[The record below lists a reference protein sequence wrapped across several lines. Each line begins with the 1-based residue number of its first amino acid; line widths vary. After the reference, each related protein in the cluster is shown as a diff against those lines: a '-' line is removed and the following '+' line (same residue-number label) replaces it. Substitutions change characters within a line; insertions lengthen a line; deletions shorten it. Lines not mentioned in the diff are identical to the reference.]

1 MYVFMHMVLSR
12 LLLLLVPSDCVLNG
26 AIRLVE
32 GDARSGR
39 VEVCYNN
46 TWGTVCDDLWDVQD
60 ARVVCRQL
68 GLPSSCEY
76 QHQITYYLDYVHV
89 DSFLSVHIL
98 TEKGYNIIHA
108 FIRMKVHLVLVTI
121 YSLQTPVLEV
131 RLFYISSAL
140 QMQLEEHLQ
149 GIIRG

>member
-1 MYVFMHMVLSR
+1 MVG
-12 LLLLLVPSDCVLNG
+12 D
-26 AIRLVE
+26 
-32 GDARSGR
+32 DARSGR

-76 QHQITYYLDYVHV
+76 QHQITYYLDHVHV

-98 TEKGYNIIHA
+98 TKKEIIG
-108 FIRMKVHLVLVTI
+108 KQ
-121 YSLQTPVLEV
+121 S
-131 RLFYISSAL
+131 
-140 QMQLEEHLQ
+140 EHT
-149 GIIRG
+149 